1 MKLFYT
7 LSKSV
12 LKLPHIYSLH
22 MQFCNKSQVE
32 TLKPKLH
39 KICNY
44 NQNKTCHLSIRTVE
58 SCFF

>member
-7 LSKSV
+7 LSKLG
-12 LKLPHIYSLH
+12 LKYLHIYSLR
-22 MQFCNKSQVE
+22 MRFYKENQVE